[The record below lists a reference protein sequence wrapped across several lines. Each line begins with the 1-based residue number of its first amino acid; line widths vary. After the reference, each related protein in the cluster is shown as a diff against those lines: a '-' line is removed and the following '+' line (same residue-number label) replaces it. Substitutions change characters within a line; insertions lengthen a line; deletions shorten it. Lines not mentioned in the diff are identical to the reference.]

1 MISRDNKQLPSPPPE
16 NGTSKYGVLTNGLR
30 SKNTARPTTE
40 NEAKRLVS
48 GSSTS
53 TSRGK
58 RTTYPNDTPNGT
70 KGVDIND
77 DLLIRLLAQRAC
89 TEAEPNNVLTS
100 EELDE
105 LKHVPTCML
114 SYIDNRNKFY

>member
-1 MISRDNKQLPSPPPE
+1 MLRDNKQLPSPPPE
-16 NGTSKYGVLTNGLR
+16 NGMSKYGVLANGPR
-30 SKNTARPTTE
+30 SKPSTASE
-40 NEAKRLVS
+40 GKRLVS

-58 RTTYPNDTPNGT
+58 RTTYPNETPNGT

-77 DLLIRLLAQRAC
+77 DLLIRLLAQRAW

-105 LKHVPTCML
+105 LKHVSTCICE
-114 SYIDNRNKFY
+114 SVDNRNKFY